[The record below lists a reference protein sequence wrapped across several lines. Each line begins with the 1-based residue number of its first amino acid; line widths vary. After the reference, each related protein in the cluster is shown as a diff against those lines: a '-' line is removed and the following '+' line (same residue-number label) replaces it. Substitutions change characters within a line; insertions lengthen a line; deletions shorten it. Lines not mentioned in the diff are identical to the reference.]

1 MTLQGNDCR
10 NVLRDDALLCRVAA
24 SMVATVEGRLHGVYG
39 VLSEHIGSV
48 LASPTACLLYGRADT
63 QNHWLAE
70 AVILI
75 AGTVHAR

>member
-1 MTLQGNDCR
+1 
-10 NVLRDDALLCRVAA
+10 
-24 SMVATVEGRLHGVYG
+24 MVATVEGRLHGVYG
-39 VLSEHIGSV
+39 VLSAHIGSV
-48 LASPTACLLYGRADT
+48 LASPTACLLCGYGRADA